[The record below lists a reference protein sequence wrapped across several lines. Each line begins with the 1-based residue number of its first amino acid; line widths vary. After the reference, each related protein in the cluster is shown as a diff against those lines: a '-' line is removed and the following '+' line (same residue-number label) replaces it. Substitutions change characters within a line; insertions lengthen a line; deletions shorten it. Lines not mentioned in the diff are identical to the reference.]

1 MVIIH
6 MKGIIIHKGENIA
19 SRVELLFVLSAVCG
33 QICILAIVH
42 VYFSCTRV
50 CPSTIDDTHLCTCH
64 VQDHEK
70 IDFMNSIIPFLS
82 IYGIFFFHHQL
93 NVSLTDEWIIDNCFQ
108 DFIDE

>member
-42 VYFSCTRV
+42 VYFSSTRV

-64 VQDHEK
+64 VQDYEK

>member
-6 MKGIIIHKGENIA
+6 MKGIIIHKRENIA

-42 VYFSCTRV
+42 VYFSSTRV